1 MSKELEQPQI
11 IQTSQINEMEYL
23 KLTDGLRCELSDLIT
38 DVANPL
44 EDFQKKDYEKHFLDY
59 LEEHRPLFQDLEDA
73 YIYSDQK
80 EELVQSL
87 AESLALFAEKEL
99 RKEPKKRKRTRR
111 LTDYNMT
118 LVVYVFP
125 ALLKENPQ
133 SGEPFA
139 RGILRSWKEH
149 FPKTNLH
156 IATYGEIESG
166 FKKRYCYITTAVCQ
180 SLHKGDDCEELVLL
194 RDYRD
199 SYLMEMSNGQEVIRE
214 YYDVAPTIVKH
225 INRRKD
231 SPQIYRNIYDNY
243 LGRCIELIRQGKK
256 EQCRKVYTAM
266 VYDLEEKYFS

>member
-1 MSKELEQPQI
+1 MSRELEQPQI
-11 IQTSQINEMEYL
+11 DEMEYL
-23 KLTDGLRCELSDLIT
+23 KLTDDLRYELPDLIE

-44 EDFQKKDYEKHFLDY
+44 EGFQKKDYEKYFLDY
-59 LEEHRPLFQDLEDA
+59 LEEHRTFFKDLEDT

-80 EELVQSL
+80 EELLQSL
-87 AESLALFAEKEL
+87 AESLVLSVEKEL
-99 RKEPKKRKRTRR
+99 YKEQKKRKRTRK

-125 ALLKENPQ
+125 ALLKKNPK

-139 RGILRSWKEH
+139 EEIRRSWKKY

-156 IATYGEIESG
+156 ISTYEEIAGG

-180 SLHKGDDCEELVLL
+180 SLHREDDCEELVLL
-194 RDYRD
+194 RNYRD
-199 SYLMEMSNGQEVIRE
+199 SYLMGLSNGQEVIRE

-225 INRRKD
+225 INQRAD
-231 SPQIYRNIYDNY
+231 SSQIYRNIYEHY
-243 LGRCIELIRQGKK
+243 LSRCIELIRQGKS

-266 VYDLEEKYFS
+266 VYDLEEKYFCNYSVPS